1 MFLSGVPHVE
11 RARVAVRKRT
21 LSWRKTGAA
30 VRRERDSISDD
41 VLGET
46 PKTDKESTFFLNCLK
61 AFGYAIIF
69 QFRQAALK

>member
-1 MFLSGVPHVE
+1 MFLSGVLHVE
-11 RARVAVRKRT
+11 RARVDVT
-21 LSWRKTGAA
+21 ERKTGAA

-61 AFGYAIIF
+61 AFGYAIISISPGGC
-69 QFRQAALK
+69 